1 MYGFSMFRFHRN
13 KSRIFSTLSTLLVTL
28 SSLTFLSASVA
39 QAQGGFAETIE
50 VANQTQIEVGKGQ
63 VIRLPRPAATV
74 FVADPE
80 IADVQAQSPSIIY
93 LFGRKAGSTSLF
105 AVDEN
110 DELLLRSAVRVNH
123 NMKGLEQAIDQLLP
137 DATVNV
143 SSVDGSI
150 VLDGQVESP
159 TQAQALRNLAS
170 RFLGEDETLLNRTSV
185 SAPTQVHLRVRVAEV
200 SREVIKE
207 FGFSWENLFN
217 SNGYT
222 FAFANGRD
230 IVSDDFSQFFRGPA
244 NTGADAP
251 GLAFGA
257 YDSSKASINAA
268 IDALAAEGLV
278 TVLAEPNLTA
288 LSGETASFLAGGEF
302 PIPVAAD
309 DNEIEIEFKEFGISL
324 AFTPTVLNEN
334 RISLRVRPEVSE
346 LSENGAITVNGLTI
360 PALATRRAETTVEL
374 GSGQSFAIGGLLS
387 NDVQNAVSK
396 FPGLGDLPVL
406 GTLFRS
412 QSFQSSET
420 ELMIM
425 VTPYLVRPVS
435 EPVLAAPTDG
445 YQAPSDIER
454 ILEGRLHHARLH
466 PGRGA
471 PLGSEGQRLVGPI
484 GFVLE

>member
-1 MYGFSMFRFHRN
+1 MHGISMFQCCGNNLRKLPYFC
-13 KSRIFSTLSTLLVTL
+13 TLLISFALLTG
-28 SSLTFLSASVA
+28 SSTDPAHGQVA
-39 QAQGGFAETIE
+39 YAETIDVSGE
-50 VANQTQIEVGKGQ
+50 MKIEVGKGQ

-105 AVDEN
+105 AVD
-110 DELLLRSAVRVNH
+110 DEDQLLLRSAVRVDH
-123 NMKGLEQAIDQLLP
+123 NMKGLQEAIDRLLP
-137 DATVNV
+137 KSTVSV

-150 VLDGQVESP
+150 VLDGEVDNP
-159 TQAQALRNLAS
+159 TQAEALRTLAS
-170 RFLGEDETLLNRTSV
+170 RFLGEDESLLNRTNV
-185 SAPTQVHLRVRVAEV
+185 GAPTQVHLRVRVAEV

-207 FGFSWENLFN
+207 FGFNWENLFN
-217 SNGYT
+217 SGNFSFG
-222 FAFANGRD
+222 FASGRELLAEGGG
-230 IVSDDFSQFFRGPA
+230 IFRGAA
-244 NTGADAP
+244 NAGGNAP
-251 GLAFGA
+251 GLGFG
-257 YDSSKASINAA
+257 SFNSGSASVNTA
-268 IDALAAEGLV
+268 IDALAEEGLV

-302 PIPVAAD
+302 PIPVASD

-324 AFTPTVLNEN
+324 SFTPTVLNQH
-334 RISLRVRPEVSE
+334 RISLNVRPEVSE
-346 LSENGAITVNGLTI
+346 LSENGAITINGLTI

-387 NDVQNAVSK
+387 NGVQNSVSK

-412 QSFQSSET
+412 QRFQTSET
-420 ELMIM
+420 ELVIL
-425 VTPYLVRPVS
+425 VTPYLVKPIS
-435 EPVLAAPTDG
+435 EPILATPVDG

-466 PGRGA
+466 RGRGA
-471 PLGSEGQRLVGPI
+471 PLGPEGQRLVGPI
-484 GFVLE
+484 GFVLD

>member
-1 MYGFSMFRFHRN
+1 MYGNSMSRCHDTRPGNFSWCFALAAAFV
-13 KSRIFSTLSTLLVTL
+13 LSTVL
-28 SSLTFLSASVA
+28 SPEPALGQNTY
-39 QAQGGFAETIE
+39 AETIK
-50 VANQTQIEVGKGQ
+50 VADQVQIEVGKGQ

-80 IADVQAQSPSIIY
+80 IADVQAQSPTIIY
-93 LFGRKAGSTSLF
+93 LFGRRAGSTSLF

-110 DELLLRSAVRVNH
+110 DELLLRSAVQVDH
-123 NMKGLEQAIDQLLP
+123 NTKGLQEAITRLLP
-137 DATVNV
+137 DGAVTV
-143 SSVDGSI
+143 SSIDGSI
-150 VLDGQVESP
+150 VLDGKVDSP
-159 TQAQALRNLAS
+159 TQADELRELAS
-170 RFLGEDETLLNRTSV
+170 RFLGEDENLLNRTRV
-185 SAPTQVHLRVRVAEV
+185 GAPTQVHLRVRVAEV

-207 FGFSWENLFN
+207 FGFNWENLFN

-230 IVSDDFSQFFRGPA
+230 IVSDNFSKFFRAPA
-244 NTGADAP
+244 NAGGDAP

-257 YDSSKASINAA
+257 YDSSKVSINAA

-302 PIPVAAD
+302 PIPVAAEG
-309 DNEIEIEFKEFGISL
+309 NQVEIEFKEFGISL
-324 AFTPTVLNEN
+324 AFTPTVLSEN

-374 GSGQSFAIGGLLS
+374 GSGQSFVIGGLLS
-387 NDVQNAVSK
+387 NDVQNTVSK

-412 QSFQSSET
+412 QRFQTSET
-420 ELMIM
+420 ELVIM
-425 VTPYLVRPVS
+425 VTPYLVKPVS
-435 EPVLAAPTDG
+435 EPVLASPVDG

-454 ILEGRLHHARLH
+454 ILEGRLHHARLQR
-466 PGRGA
+466 GRGA
-471 PLGSEGQRLVGPI
+471 PLGPEGQRLIGPI
-484 GFVLE
+484 GFVLD

>member
-1 MYGFSMFRFHRN
+1 MYRYLTSLRHGIQLGNFSW
-13 KSRIFSTLSTLLVTL
+13 FSALATAFVLGNFFSAEPAFGQ
-28 SSLTFLSASVA
+28 SSYA
-39 QAQGGFAETIE
+39 QTIKTADQ
-50 VANQTQIEVGKGQ
+50 VQIEVGKGQ

-93 LFGRKAGSTSLF
+93 LFGRKAGATSLF

-110 DELLLRSAVRVNH
+110 DELLLRSAVQVSH
-123 NMKGLEQAIDQLLP
+123 NMQGLEDSISRLLP
-137 DATVNV
+137 DGAVTV

-150 VLDGQVESP
+150 ILDGIVDSP
-159 TQAQALRNLAS
+159 TQAEELQELAG
-170 RFLGEDETLLNRTSV
+170 RYLGEDERLLNRTRVGS
-185 SAPTQVHLRVRVAEV
+185 PTQVHLRVRVAEV

-207 FGFSWENLFN
+207 FGFNWETLFN
-217 SNGYT
+217 NNGYT

-230 IVSDDFSQFFRGPA
+230 IVSDNFSQFFRAPA
-244 NTGADAP
+244 NAGGNAP

-257 YDSSKASINAA
+257 YDSSKASINTA

-302 PIPVAAD
+302 PIPVAAE
-309 DNEIEIEFKEFGISL
+309 DNQIEIEFKEFGISL
-324 AFTPTVLNEN
+324 AFTPTVLSPN

-387 NDVQNAVSK
+387 NGVQNSVSK

-412 QSFQSSET
+412 QRFQTNET
-420 ELMIM
+420 ELVIM
-425 VTPYLVRPVS
+425 VTPYLVKPVS
-435 EPVLAAPTDG
+435 EPILASPVDG
-445 YQAPSDIER
+445 YKAPSDIER
-454 ILEGRLHHARLH
+454 ILEGRLHSARLH
-466 PGRGA
+466 RGRGA
-471 PLGSEGQRLVGPI
+471 PLGPEGQRLIGPI
-484 GFVLE
+484 GFALD

>member
-1 MYGFSMFRFHRN
+1 M
-13 KSRIFSTLSTLLVTL
+13 
-28 SSLTFLSASVA
+28 LSAEPVLGQSAYVEA
-39 QAQGGFAETIE
+39 LDVVDQ
-50 VANQTQIEVGKGQ
+50 VQIEVGKGQ
-63 VIRLPRPAATV
+63 VIKLPRPAATV

-93 LFGRKAGSTSLF
+93 LFGKKAGSTSLF

-110 DELLLRSAVRVNH
+110 DEMLLRSEVSVSH
-123 NMKGLEQAIDQLLP
+123 NMKGLQDAITRLLP
-137 DATVNV
+137 EGEVSA

-150 VLDGQVESP
+150 VLDGELNSP
-159 TQAQALRNLAS
+159 TQVQELQELAS
-170 RFLGEDETLLNRTSV
+170 RFLGEDESLLNRMRMD
-185 SAPTQVHLRVRVAEV
+185 APTQVHLRVRVAEV

-207 FGFSWENLFN
+207 FGFNWESIFN
-217 SNGYT
+217 NNGYT

-230 IVSDDFSQFFRGPA
+230 IVSDNFSQIFRAPTNAGG
-244 NTGADAP
+244 NAP

-309 DNEIEIEFKEFGISL
+309 DDKVKIEFKEFGISL
-324 AFTPTVLNEN
+324 AFTPTVLSAN

-387 NDVQNAVSK
+387 NGVQNSVSK

-412 QSFQSSET
+412 QRFQTNET
-420 ELMIM
+420 ELVIM
-425 VTPYLVRPVS
+425 VTPYLVKPIS
-435 EPVLAAPTDG
+435 EPVLASPVDGYRAPT
-445 YQAPSDIER
+445 DIER
-454 ILEGRLHHARLH
+454 ILEGRLHSARLH
-466 PGRGA
+466 RGRGA
-471 PLGSEGQRLVGPI
+471 PIGPEGQRLIGPV
-484 GFVLE
+484 GFVLD